1 MSKDNRYASETQSLE
16 AIIEAKL
23 RAALMQEDIIEI
35 NDLYNMVLHQMER
48 PLLRIILEKTG
59 GNQLQAAKIL
69 GINRNTLRKKITT
82 LGITPARSCPP
93 RS

>member
-1 MSKDNRYASETQSLE
+1 MSNDNRYTSETQSLE

-35 NDLYNMVLHQMER
+35 NDLYNMVLYQMER

-59 GNQLQAAKIL
+59 GNQLQAARIL

-82 LGITPARSCPP
+82 LGICPARSCPP
-93 RS
+93 RG

>member
-1 MSKDNRYASETQSLE
+1 MSKDNRYTSETQSLE

-35 NDLYNMVLHQMER
+35 NDLYNMVLYQMER

-59 GNQLQAAKIL
+59 GNQLQAARIL

>member
-1 MSKDNRYASETQSLE
+1 MSKDNRYTSETQSLE

-82 LGITPARSCPP
+82 LRITPARSCPP

>member
-82 LGITPARSCPP
+82 LRITPARSCPP

>member
-1 MSKDNRYASETQSLE
+1 MSKDNRYTSETQSLE

>member
-1 MSKDNRYASETQSLE
+1 
-16 AIIEAKL
+16 
-23 RAALMQEDIIEI
+23 
-35 NDLYNMVLHQMER
+35 MVLHQMER

-82 LGITPARSCPP
+82 LRITPARSCPP